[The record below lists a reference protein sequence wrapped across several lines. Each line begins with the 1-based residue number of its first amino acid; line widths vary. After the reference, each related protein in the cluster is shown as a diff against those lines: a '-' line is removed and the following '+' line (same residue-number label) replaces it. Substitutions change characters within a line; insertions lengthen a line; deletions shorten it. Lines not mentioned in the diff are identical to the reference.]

1 MSVGLNTNLN
11 NFGYTQSFGSN
22 STGLTNSGISSLNTG
37 AGIAGTLNNPL
48 FPMVTNNYEQDMLM
62 PQEFKMSALNNVQPS
77 ESVQNNQEV
86 QQTVN
91 QSSFTSNQNT
101 EVLENSNVNNSVNN
115 SAQLDNYLLAKDKN
129 IAVTENG
136 NFYKE
141 TNSTK
146 KALAFLGFLAPAA
159 GKIVQL
165 FKGGKFKDLFKFKQ
179 LAVACPVVALA
190 GFGIGSLID
199 SYINSQ
205 RAKAADASQMYMAA
219 QNVSQP
225 VDIKA

>member
-129 IAVTENG
+129 
-136 NFYKE
+136 
-141 TNSTK
+141 
-146 KALAFLGFLAPAA
+146 ALAFLGFLAPAA

>member
-1 MSVGLNTNLN
+1 M
-11 NFGYTQSFGSN
+11 
-22 STGLTNSGISSLNTG
+22 
-37 AGIAGTLNNPL
+37 
-48 FPMVTNNYEQDMLM
+48 
-62 PQEFKMSALNNVQPS
+62 
-77 ESVQNNQEV
+77 
-86 QQTVN
+86 
-91 QSSFTSNQNT
+91 
-101 EVLENSNVNNSVNN
+101 
-115 SAQLDNYLLAKDKN
+115 
-129 IAVTENG
+129 
-136 NFYKE
+136 
-141 TNSTK
+141 
-146 KALAFLGFLAPAA
+146 GFLAPAA